1 MTKKT
6 RDYIFYLFIFFFIAG
21 TILIS
26 LYASGYKFNLSW
38 PLKFNRLLIKTGMIA
53 VDTVPRGAVIYLND
67 DPQSNLSLNPF
78 KTEYLTTAA
87 KVKNVLPGEY
97 TLRLEREGY
106 WPFQKKIYVSS
117 GQTTFAEDI
126 NLFRNDT
133 PLLLAASSEA
143 EAKLSASRKYLYI
156 PILGKMITLKNGE
169 ERNLSDKSADAVW
182 LNKADK
188 LLSSGNIYGINPAD
202 DANYENLIGTEANGW
217 YLDED
222 QNRLYYQNKNT
233 ISYLKL
239 SDKTSMSVFN
249 GNNLDTYEPRGDNIF
264 FVASESNRVS
274 ANRYSLSSQK
284 IEQSLSL
291 PAVGKYE
298 FRHDNAAT
306 LDLYDSLNKTLYIM
320 NPDNIQTGAQTI
332 KNVISWQWVDA
343 NTLLYS
349 NTWEIYR
356 FNLKTGSSDLL
367 TRVGEEITE
376 LIWNGDGSY
385 LIFSTANSLNAL
397 DMKMNAATKIF
408 QADKISGVSIDEKNN
423 LIYFWAKRGQESG
436 VYKMVLQ

>member
-6 RDYIFYLFIFFFIAG
+6 RDYIFYLFIFFFVAG

-53 VDTVPRGAVIYLND
+53 VDTVPRGATVYLND
-67 DPQSNLSLNPF
+67 QPQSNLSLNPF
-78 KTEYLTTAA
+78 NKEYLTTAA
-87 KVKNVLPGEY
+87 KIKNVLPGEY
-97 TLRLEREGY
+97 VLRLEREGY

-133 PLLLAASSEA
+133 PLLLATSSEV
-143 EAKLSASRKYLYI
+143 EARLSASQKYLYI
-156 PILGKMITLKNGE
+156 PILGKIITLKNGA
-169 ERNLSDKSADAVW
+169 ERAIPDEGADAVW
-182 LNKADK
+182 LNNTDK
-188 LLSSGNIYGINPAD
+188 LLASGNIYGADPAS
-202 DANYENLIGTEANGW
+202 DAAYGSLIGSGADSW

-222 QNRLYYQNKNT
+222 QNRLYYRNDN
-233 ISYLKL
+233 SLGYLKI
-239 SDKTSMSVFN
+239 SDKTSALAVS
-249 GNNLDTYEPRGDNIF
+249 GATYDTYEPRGDNIF
-264 FVASESNRVS
+264 FVTTDSGKVS
-274 ANRYSLSSQK
+274 VNRYSLSSQK
-284 IEQSLSL
+284 IEQTLSL
-291 PAVGKYE
+291 PAVGQYE
-298 FRHDNAAT
+298 FHHDNTAS
-306 LDLYDSLNKTLYIM
+306 LDLYDSQNRTLYIT
-320 NPDNIQTGAQTI
+320 NPNNIQSGTQTI
-332 KNVISWQWVDA
+332 NNVISWQWVDTD
-343 NTLLYS
+343 TLLYN

-356 FNLKTGSSDLL
+356 FSRKTGSSDLL
-367 TRVGEEITE
+367 TRVGEEITK
-376 LIWNGDGSY
+376 LIWNNDGGY

-436 VYKMVLQ
+436 IYKMVLQ

>member
-6 RDYIFYLFIFFFIAG
+6 RDYIFYLFIFFFVTG

-53 VDTVPRGAVIYLND
+53 VDTVPKGAVIYLNN

-78 KTEYLTTAA
+78 KTEYLMTAA
-87 KVKNVLPGEY
+87 KIKNVLPGEY

-126 NLFRNDT
+126 NLFRNNT
-133 PLLLAASSEA
+133 PLLLAASSEV

-156 PILGKMITLKNGE
+156 PLLSKMITLKNGE
-169 ERNLSDKSADAVW
+169 ERVLPDQGADATW

-188 LLSSGNIYGINPAD
+188 LLSSGNIYGVNPAD
-202 DANYENLIGTEANGW
+202 DANYENLIGAEAENW
-217 YLDED
+217 YLDEN
-222 QNRLYYQNKNT
+222 QNRLYYQNKNA

-239 SDKTSMSVFN
+239 SDKTSASALS
-249 GNNLDTYEPRGDNIF
+249 GNNLDTYEPRGDSIF

-274 ANRYSLSSQK
+274 VNRYSMSSQK

-291 PAVGKYE
+291 PAVGQYE
-298 FRHDNAAT
+298 FKRDNTSA
-306 LDLYDSLNKTLYIM
+306 LDLYDSLNKTLYIL
-320 NPDNIQTGAQTI
+320 NPDNIQNGAQTI
-332 KNVISWQWVDA
+332 KNVISWQWIDA
-343 NTLLYS
+343 GTLLYS

-367 TRVGEEITE
+367 TRVGEEIIG

-436 VYKMVLQ
+436 IYKMILQ